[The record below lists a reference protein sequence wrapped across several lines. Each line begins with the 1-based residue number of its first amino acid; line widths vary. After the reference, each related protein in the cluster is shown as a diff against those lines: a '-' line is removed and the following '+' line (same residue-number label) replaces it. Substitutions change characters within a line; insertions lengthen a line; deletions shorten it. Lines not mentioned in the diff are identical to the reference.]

1 MSKEFEAAFATPVA
15 FFVTIAISALM
26 VFVLMRTALVPASR
40 FTAWARGLTGKN
52 GRYGFGFL
60 LLLWIAGMGFLATL
74 NLPAN
79 TAGGPALIGLF
90 VGFFLFMGF
99 IWSVIGE

>member
-1 MSKEFEAAFATPVA
+1 VDSSFEAAFATPVA
-15 FFVTIAISALM
+15 FFVTILISAVM
-26 VFVLMRTALVPASR
+26 VFVIMRTALVPETR
-40 FTAWARGLTGKN
+40 FTSWARGVTGKN

-74 NLPAN
+74 NLDAN
-79 TAGGPALIGLF
+79 TSGGPALVGMF

-99 IWSVIGE
+99 IWAVIGE

>member
-1 MSKEFEAAFATPVA
+1 VDSGFEAAFATPVA
-15 FFVTIAISALM
+15 FFVTIGISAAM
-26 VFVLMRTALVPASR
+26 VVLLMRTALIPETR
-40 FTAWARGLTGKN
+40 FTSWARGVTGRN

-60 LLLWIAGMGFLATL
+60 LILWVAGMGFLASL

-79 TAGGPALIGLF
+79 TAGGPALIGMF

-99 IWSVIGE
+99 IWAVIGE